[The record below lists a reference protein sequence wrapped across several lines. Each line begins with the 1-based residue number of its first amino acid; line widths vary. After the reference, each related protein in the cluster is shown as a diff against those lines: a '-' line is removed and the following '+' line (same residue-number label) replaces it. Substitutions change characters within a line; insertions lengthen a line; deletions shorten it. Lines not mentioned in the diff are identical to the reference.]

1 MRGRL
6 GSADALLLVT
16 VLVWSFHFVVIKYG
30 LTHGF
35 SPLVYATLRFG
46 LGSLAFAGITYGLE
60 QSLRVR
66 RGDVWLLC
74 GLVAASLYL
83 NQMSFTTAVKLTTA
97 STVALLF
104 GTLPIFVALIGWGL
118 RIERPHTRHWV
129 ATALSFVGVALVAS
143 GAEGGLSGDLGGI
156 LVGLVA
162 PLTWAFYSV
171 MAAPLMRRYS
181 PYRIS
186 AVVGL
191 AATVPLV
198 ATAIPQFAHEDW
210 SGITTLAWAAL
221 AYSMI
226 LSFVVTNVFWFKAI
240 GKVGANRASVY
251 ANLQPFLG
259 AVFAVLALSE
269 TMGWLQVAGGVVI
282 GAGILLARPRT
293 PPVEVVD

>member
-1 MRGRL
+1 V
-6 GSADALLLVT
+6 LL
-16 VLVWSFHFVVIKYG
+16 WSFHFVVIKYG

-35 SPLVYATLRFG
+35 SPLVYAALRFG
-46 LGSLAFAGITYGLE
+46 LGSLAFAGITAGLE
-60 QSLRVR
+60 RSLRVR
-66 RGDVWLLC
+66 RGDIWLLC
-74 GLVAASLYL
+74 GLIAVSLYL
-83 NQMSFTTAVKLTTA
+83 NQISFATAVKLTTA

-118 RIERPHTRHWV
+118 RVERPHARHWV
-129 ATALSFVGVALVAS
+129 ATALSFAGVALVAS

-156 LVGLVA
+156 LIGIVA

-191 AATVPLV
+191 AAMVPLL
-198 ATAIPQFAHEDW
+198 ATAIPRFVDEEW
-210 SGITTLAWAAL
+210 GEITTLAWAAL

-226 LSFVVTNVFWFKAI
+226 LSFVVTNVLWFKAI

-251 ANLQPFLG
+251 SNLQPFLG
-259 AVFAVLALSE
+259 AVFAVLVLSE
-269 TMGWLQVAGGVVI
+269 TMSWAQVAGGVVI

-293 PPVEVVD
+293 APVEVVD

>member
-35 SPLVYATLRFG
+35 SPLVYAALRFG
-46 LGSLAFAGITYGLE
+46 LGSLAFAGITVGLE
-60 QSLRVR
+60 RSLRVR
-66 RGDVWLLC
+66 RGDIWLLC
-74 GLVAASLYL
+74 GLIAVSLYL
-83 NQMSFTTAVKLTTA
+83 NQISFATAVKLTTA

-118 RIERPHTRHWV
+118 RVERPHARHWV
-129 ATALSFVGVALVAS
+129 ATALSFAGVALVAS
-143 GAEGGLSGDLGGI
+143 GAQGGLSGDLGGI
-156 LVGLVA
+156 LIGIVA

-191 AATVPLV
+191 AAMVPLL
-198 ATAIPQFAHEDW
+198 ATAIPRAVREDW
-210 SGITTLAWAAL
+210 SEVTTLAWAAL

-226 LSFVVTNVFWFKAI
+226 LAFVVTNVLWFKAI

-251 ANLQPFLG
+251 SNLQPFLG
-259 AVFAVLALSE
+259 AVFAVLVLSE
-269 TMGWLQVAGGVVI
+269 TMSWIQVAGGVVI

-293 PPVEVVD
+293 APVEVVD